1 MSGSARTVF
10 GITVVVLVVAAAV
23 TGLFMLGP
31 PREERDRRLDTMRVA
46 DLREAARA
54 VDRYWATRDTL
65 PPSLE
70 ALSKERGI
78 SLSLLDPETGQPY
91 QYRLLDGNAY
101 ELCANFSRDDSE
113 NDRATFSSETGSDRY
128 PPFWSHGAG
137 RHCYRLEPQKQ
148 P

>member
-1 MSGSARTVF
+1 MSSSAKTVL
-10 GITVVVLVVAAAV
+10 GITVILLIVTAAV

-31 PREERDRRLDTMRVA
+31 PSAERDRKLDTMRVA

-78 SLSLLDPETGQPY
+78 SLTLLDPETGHPY
-91 QYRLLDGNAY
+91 QYRVLEGNAY
-101 ELCANFSRDDSE
+101 ELCATFSRDDSE
-113 NDRATFSSETGSDRY
+113 DNRATLGPEIGSDRY
-128 PPFWSHGAG
+128 PPFWSHGVG

>member
-1 MSGSARTVF
+1 
-10 GITVVVLVVAAAV
+10 VVVLVVTAAV
-23 TGLFMLGP
+23 TGLFLLGP
-31 PREERDRRLDTMRVA
+31 PREERDRTLDTMRVS

-54 VDRYWATRDTL
+54 VDRYWATKDTL

-78 SLSLLDPETGQPY
+78 SLTVLDPETGQPY
-91 QYRLLDGNAY
+91 QYRVLEANAY
-101 ELCANFSRDDSE
+101 ELCADFSRDDSE
-113 NDRATFSSETGSDRY
+113 DKRATLSSEIGSDQY
-128 PPFWSHGAG
+128 PPFWSHRAG